1 MADISK
7 PILVI
12 GGGISGMTAAVEAA
26 EVGAKVILVEKNP
39 YLGGRVAQLNQY
51 FPKLCPPSCG
61 LEINFKRIKNN
72 PDITVYTDAEVSSV
86 SGSKGSFDVSIKINP
101 QYVNDNC
108 TACGDCE
115 KVCGAET
122 SDSFNY
128 GLARTKAIHLPNAM
142 ALPYKYTY
150 DAGAGLDDLRKCVA
164 ACKYNA
170 IDPDAQAKTVNATVG
185 SIVVA
190 TGWQPYDITKLD
202 NLGGGN
208 FANVVTNVQLERLA
222 ASNGPTGGRIQRP
235 GDGAEIK
242 SIAFVQC
249 AGSRDVNHLG
259 HCSSVCCLASLKQ
272 STYVREQFPDAEITM
287 FYIDVRALG
296 RLEDFYQKVTGE
308 TGLKLVKGKVAKI
321 TEAPGGDL
329 NIEAEDTLTGKK
341 STATV
346 NMVVLATGM
355 QPSVQ
360 LNIPGAEYDEFGFL
374 ASDPEKTGIVAAGC
388 AGKPVE
394 VAQCVQDATG
404 AALKAIQSAR

>member
-1 MADISK
+1 MADISR

-51 FPKLCPPSCG
+51 FPKLCPPGCG
-61 LEINFKRIKNN
+61 LEINFKRIKSN
-72 PDITVYTDAEVSSV
+72 PNITVYTDAEVASV
-86 SGSKGSFDVSIKINP
+86 SGAKGNFDVSIKINP

-108 TACGDCE
+108 TACGECE
-115 KVCGAET
+115 KVCGAER
-122 SDSFNY
+122 SDTFNY
-128 GLARTKAIHLPNAM
+128 GLARTQAVYLPHAM

-150 DAGAGLDDLRKCVA
+150 DASAGLDELRRCVA

-170 IDPDAQAKTVNATVG
+170 IDPDAQAKTVNANVG

-190 TGWQPYDITKLD
+190 TGWQPYDVSKLD

-208 FANVVTNVQLERLA
+208 MANVVTNVQLERLA
-222 ASNGPTGGRIQRP
+222 ADNGPTGGKIKRP
-235 GDGAEIK
+235 GDGAEIS

-272 STYVREQFPDAEITM
+272 ATYVREQFPEADISM

-296 RLEDFYQKVTGE
+296 RNEDFYQKVAGE
-308 TGLKLVKGKVAKI
+308 TKLTLVKGKVAKI
-321 TEAPGGDL
+321 TEAQGGDL
-329 NIEAEDTLTGKK
+329 KIEAEDTLTGKK
-341 STATV
+341 TSAVV

-355 QPSVQ
+355 QPNAQ
-360 LNIPGAEYDEFGFL
+360 PAIPGAAHDEFGFL
-374 ASDPEKTGIVAAGC
+374 VSDPDATGVVAAGC